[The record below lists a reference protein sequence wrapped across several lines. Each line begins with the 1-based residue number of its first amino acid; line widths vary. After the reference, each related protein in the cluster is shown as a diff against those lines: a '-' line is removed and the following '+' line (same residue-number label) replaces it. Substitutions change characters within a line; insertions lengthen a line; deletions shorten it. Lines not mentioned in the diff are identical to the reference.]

1 MSVFL
6 SVFVSSVCFSPD
18 FKESDVGDASRY
30 LCLLKP
36 SLFCAQVWYNN
47 KGWHAMVSFVN
58 VMNNGLLRASLPP
71 GPERRKHGITA
82 YNHPLNLT
90 KEQLT
95 EVAMLVH
102 CCGEFKFTSLAL
114 VLVVLVL
121 FM

>member
-30 LCLLKP
+30 LCLLKR
-36 SLFCAQVWYNN
+36 SRFCAQVWYNN